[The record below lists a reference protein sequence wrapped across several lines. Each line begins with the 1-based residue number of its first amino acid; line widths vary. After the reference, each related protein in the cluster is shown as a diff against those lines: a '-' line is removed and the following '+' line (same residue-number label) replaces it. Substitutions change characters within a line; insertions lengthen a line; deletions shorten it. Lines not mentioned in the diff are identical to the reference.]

1 MPPSMDDTHCYVAPD
16 ASDSR
21 SPCPALNAL
30 ANHGYLPHD
39 GRSITTSQL
48 VSALRNVYH
57 ISLPLATGLALGGVA
72 LCGRWSGIRRV
83 LDLHEL
89 ARHNA
94 VEHDGSLVHDD
105 ALSPDALY
113 APAEVD
119 DALLHQLLSAGSH
132 SHSHAADSA
141 SSHSSSDADSESSQ
155 YSDEREDRERAR
167 ERAWREGSL
176 TLEQL
181 CRAQIA
187 RWRRARPLD
196 GFHTTLAK
204 GEVALLFS
212 VLGVRED
219 VGAGGASADTS
230 TVANSCPTLG
240 LGHSDELR
248 LDESPRSKNKNT
260 SAPASVP
267 GEQSDGV
274 AEVPIGRPPAALDK
288 RDALVV
294 PKRFVA
300 QWMGEERLP
309 EGWQRPHSVIGV
321 SVIYA
326 LLKEIAKLEA
336 PMLEQQVAAEKAD
349 VFVERTV
356 TPQ

>member
-1 MPPSMDDTHCYVAPD
+1 MPPSMDDTHSYIAPD

-30 ANHGYLPHD
+30 ANHGYL
-39 GRSITTSQL
+39 
-48 VSALRNVYH
+48 
-57 ISLPLATGLALGGVA
+57 
-72 LCGRWSGIRRV
+72 WSGIRRV

-89 ARHNA
+89 ARHNTI
-94 VEHDGSLVHDD
+94 EHDGSLVHDD
-105 ALSPDALY
+105 ALSQDAPY
-113 APAEVD
+113 APVEVD
-119 DALLHQLLSAGSH
+119 DALLHHLLSAGSN
-132 SHSHAADSA
+132 SNLTADSA

-181 CRAQIA
+181 SRAQVT
-187 RWRRARPLD
+187 RWRQARPLD
-196 GFHTTLAK
+196 GLHTTLAR

-219 VGAGGASADTS
+219 VGSGASTDTS

-248 LDESPRSKNKNT
+248 LDDAPRNKNRDT
-260 SAPASVP
+260 GAPGSAV
-267 GEQSDGV
+267 GDQSEGG
-274 AEVPIGRPPAALDK
+274 AEVPIGRPPAALDR
-288 RDALVV
+288 RDAVVV
-294 PKRFVA
+294 PKRFLA

-309 EGWQRPHSVIGV
+309 EGWQRPQRVIGLSVIHGLV
-321 SVIYA
+321 
-326 LLKEIAKLEA
+326 K
-336 PMLEQQVAAEKAD
+336 EQQAAAEKAE
-349 VFVERTV
+349 VFVERTP